1 MSIES
6 TIAFRYMRA
15 KRKENFISL
24 ITVISIGGVGL
35 GVASLIVVL
44 AVLAGFESNLK
55 DKFLGITSHVVVMH
69 LGGGIRDWPELVEK
83 IKTVPGVKSAE
94 PFVYGQAL
102 ATGPG
107 GPAGMMIKGIDPEL
121 AAKEGLLSKIGLS
134 RGALDRLRDPA
145 SDDLDEPPIILGREL
160 STQMNVYNYDLVR
173 VISPFGR
180 VTPLGARAPMTRHYQ
195 VAGTFHSGLYEYD
208 SNMAYITIE
217 EAQKLMAMGDEVS
230 TIEIMVDDVFKAA
243 EIRDAILESLDSSE
257 YWANDWMQRNV
268 NLFAALK
275 LEQAAMFVVL
285 TLTIVVAAFNIV
297 STLIMM
303 VMEKTRDIAILKSMG
318 ATSRQIRRIFTLQ
331 GLTVGVIGALGGLFT
346 GVTLCLLLKKYK
358 FITLPPDVYMMD
370 SLPVEMRAGH
380 ILATAAVTVII
391 SYLAT
396 IYPARQAAR
405 LDPVEALR
413 YE

>member
-1 MSIES
+1 MSIER

-44 AVLAGFESNLK
+44 AVLSGFESNLK
-55 DKFLGITSHVVVMH
+55 EKFLGITSHVVIMH
-69 LGGGIRDWPELVEK
+69 LGGGIPDWPEALEK
-83 IKTVPGVKSAE
+83 VKTVPGVKSAE
-94 PFVYGQAL
+94 PFVYGQVL
-102 ATGPG
+102 ASGPG
-107 GPAGMMIKGIDPEL
+107 GPSGMMIKGIDPDL
-121 AAKEGLLSKIGLS
+121 AAKDGQLSKIGLS
-134 RGALDRLRDPA
+134 VGALDLLRSP
-145 SDDLDEPPIILGREL
+145 DDLDEPPIILGREL
-160 STQMNVYNYDLVR
+160 GTQMGVYHYDLIR

-180 VTPLGARAPMTRHYQ
+180 VTPLGSRAPLSRDYQ

-208 SNMAYITIE
+208 SNLAYMSIP
-217 EAQKLMAMGDEVS
+217 EAQKLTAMEGEVS
-230 TIEIMVDDVFKAA
+230 TIELMIEDIYKAA
-243 EIRDAILESLDSSE
+243 EIRDSVLKILNVDSDA
-257 YWANDWMQRNV
+257 YWGSDWMQRNM

-318 ATSRQIRRIFTLQ
+318 ATRKQIRRIFTLQ
-331 GLTVGVIGALGGLFT
+331 GLSVGIIGALGGLT
-346 GVTLCLLLKKYK
+346 LGVTLCLLLKKYK
-358 FITLPPDVYMMD
+358 FVELPADVYMMD
-370 SLPVEMRAGH
+370 SLPVEMRAVH
-380 ILATAAVTVII
+380 IIATVGVTIGI
-391 SYLAT
+391 SWLAT
-396 IYPARQAAR
+396 IYPANKAAR
-405 LDPVEALR
+405 LEPVEALR

>member
-6 TIAFRYMRA
+6 NIAFRYMRA

-35 GVASLIVVL
+35 GVAALIVVL
-44 AVLAGFESNLK
+44 AVMSGFESNLK
-55 DKFLGITSHVVVMH
+55 DKFLGMTSHVVIMH
-69 LGGGIRDWPELVEK
+69 LGSGIRDWPELVEK

-102 ATGPG
+102 GTGPG

-121 AAKEGLLSKIGLS
+121 AAQEGLLSNIGLS
-134 RGALDRLRDPA
+134 RGALDRMRDPVA
-145 SDDLDEPPIILGREL
+145 DDLIEPPIILGREL
-160 STQMNVYNYDLVR
+160 STQMNVYTYDIVR

-180 VTPLGARAPMTRHYQ
+180 VTPLGARAPMTRNYQ

-208 SNMAYITIE
+208 SNMAYISIN
-217 EAQKLMAMGDEVS
+217 EAQKLMAMDDEVS
-230 TIEIMVDDVFKAA
+230 TIEIMVEDVFKAT
-243 EIRDAILESLDSSE
+243 EIRDAIIEVLGPGE
-257 YWANDWMQRNV
+257 YWGNDWMQRNV

-275 LEQAAMFVVL
+275 LEQTAMFIIL
-285 TLTIVVAAFNIV
+285 TLIIVVAAFNIV

-331 GLTVGVIGALGGLFT
+331 GLTVGVIGAVGGLVT

-358 FITLPPDVYMMD
+358 FISLPADVYGMD
-370 SLPVEMRAGH
+370 SLAVEMRPEH
-380 ILATAAVTVII
+380 ILATVLVTVLI

-396 IYPARQAAR
+396 IYPARKAAR

>member
-1 MSIES
+1 MSIER
-6 TIAFRYMRA
+6 TIAFRYMKA

-35 GVASLIVVL
+35 GVAALIVVL

-55 DKFLGITSHVVVMH
+55 EKFLGITSNVVIMH
-69 LGGGIRDWPELVEK
+69 LGEGIRDWPEVLEK
-83 IKTVPGVKSAE
+83 VKTVPGVKTAE
-94 PFVYGQAL
+94 PFVYGQVL
-102 ATGPG
+102 ASGPG
-107 GPAGMMIKGIDPEL
+107 GPSGMMIKGIDPIL
-121 AAKEGLLSKIGLS
+121 AARDGQLSKIGLS
-134 RGALDRLRDPA
+134 VGALELLQAPE
-145 SDDLDEPPIILGREL
+145 DLEDPPIILGREL
-160 STQMNVYNYDLVR
+160 ATQMGVYHYDLIR

-180 VTPLGARAPMTRHYQ
+180 ITPLGSRAPLTRDFQ
-195 VAGTFHSGLYEYD
+195 IAGTFHSGIYEYD
-208 SNMAYITIE
+208 SSLAYMSIP
-217 EAQKLMAMGDEVS
+217 EAQKLMAMDGEVS
-230 TIEIMVDDVFKAA
+230 TIEIMIDDIYQAA
-243 EIRDAILESLDSSE
+243 EIRDQVLDVLNEDSDA
-257 YWANDWMQRNV
+257 YWGSDWMQRNI

-318 ATSRQIRRIFTLQ
+318 ATRKQIRRIFTLQ
-331 GLTVGVIGALGGLFT
+331 GLSVGLIGALGGLIT
-346 GVTLCLLLKKYK
+346 GVTICLLLKKYE
-358 FITLPPDVYMMD
+358 FIQLPADVYMMN
-370 SLPVEMRAGH
+370 SLPVEMRPIH
-380 ILATAAVTVII
+380 IILTVCVTIAI

-396 IYPARQAAR
+396 IYPANKAAR

>member
-1 MSIES
+1 MSLES

-15 KRKENFISL
+15 KRRENFISL

-35 GVASLIVVL
+35 GVAALIVVL

-55 DKFLGITSHVVVMH
+55 DKFLGITSHVVITH
-69 LGGGIRDWPELVEK
+69 LGSGIRDWPEVVKK
-83 IKTVPGVKSAE
+83 IRTVPGVKSAE
-94 PFVYGQAL
+94 PFVYGQVL

-107 GPAGMMIKGIDPEL
+107 GPSGVMIKGIDPEL
-121 AAKEGLLSKIGLS
+121 ALREGQLSKVGLGQ
-134 RGALDRLRDPA
+134 RALELMLNP
-145 SDDLDEPPIILGREL
+145 SPELEEPPIVLGRDL
-160 STQMNVYNYDLVR
+160 SLQLHVYQYDQLR

-180 VTPLGARAPMTRHYQ
+180 VTPLGARAPLTRTYQ

-208 SNMAYITIE
+208 ANMAYMTIA
-217 EAQKLMAMGDEVS
+217 EAQKLMAMDDEVS
-230 TIEIMVDDVFKAA
+230 TVEVMVDDIYKAP
-243 EIRDAILESLDSSE
+243 EIRDAILKALDSDE
-257 YWANDWMQRNV
+257 YWGHDWMQRNV

-297 STLIMM
+297 ATLIMM

-318 ATSRQIRRIFTLQ
+318 ATRRQIRRIFTLQ
-331 GLTVGVIGALGGLFT
+331 GLTVGVIGALGGLVV
-346 GVTLCLLLKKYK
+346 GVGLCLLLQKYK
-358 FITLPPDVYMMD
+358 FIELPADVYMMD
-370 SLPVEMRAGH
+370 SLPVEMRAVH
-380 ILATAAVTVII
+380 LLATVGVTIVI
-391 SYLAT
+391 SWLAT
-396 IYPARQAAR
+396 IYPAGQAAR